1 MSNESEPVQAVSCLR
16 NQSDTRHEVT
26 LSSFT
31 SASVMTLNTQMCNS
45 TSRIHVGR
53 TFMKTTFTVVY
64 VEASRFFRF
73 RFYVETTQC
82 SGRVQAPK
90 PPGKHHV
97 LTLNTDPVTR
107 VTVSSVSFSKTTDT
121 FKMHISLFCNFTFL
135 LGWIFYFS
143 LITTL
148 RWSSGEVQETSRFRL
163 KYLNVSKRPEYI
175 RWCNW
180 NCSQSFGCKNTVLT
194 TSWRESQLIII

>member
-53 TFMKTTFTVVY
+53 TFMKNTFTVVY
-64 VEASRFFRF
+64 VEVSRFFRF

>member
-53 TFMKTTFTVVY
+53 TFMKNTFTVVY
-64 VEASRFFRF
+64 VEVSRFFRF

-97 LTLNTDPVTR
+97 LTLNTTQSPESLLAQW
-107 VTVSSVSFSKTTDT
+107 VSVKPQIPSR
-121 FKMHISLFCNFTFL
+121 CTFL
-135 LGWIFYFS
+135 YFATSHFVRLNFLFLSRHHAALKLWWGSGNIKVQVKVPKCLQASWIYP
-143 LITTL
+143 
-148 RWSSGEVQETSRFRL
+148 V
-163 KYLNVSKRPEYI
+163 V
-175 RWCNW
+175 
-180 NCSQSFGCKNTVLT
+180 
-194 TSWRESQLIII
+194 

>member
-1 MSNESEPVQAVSCLR
+1 MLDVHLNQWRPQNHQFQVLQCQKMSNESEPVQAVSCLR

-53 TFMKTTFTVVY
+53 TFMKNTFTVVC
-64 VEASRFFRF
+64 VEVSRFFRF

-135 LGWIFYFS
+135 LGWIFYLS
-143 LITTL
+143 LVTTL
-148 RWSSGEVQETSRFRL
+148 RWSSGEVQENIKVQVKVPKCL
-163 KYLNVSKRPEYI
+163 
-175 RWCNW
+175 
-180 NCSQSFGCKNTVLT
+180 QA
-194 TSWRESQLIII
+194 SWIYPVV